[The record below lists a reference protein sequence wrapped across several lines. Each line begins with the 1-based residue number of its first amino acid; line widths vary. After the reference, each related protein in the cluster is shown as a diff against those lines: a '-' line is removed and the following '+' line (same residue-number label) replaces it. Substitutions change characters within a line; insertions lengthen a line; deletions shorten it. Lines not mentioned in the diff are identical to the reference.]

1 MRDVIYEIWESIRRN
16 KLRTALTGF
25 AVAWGI
31 FMIIVLLGAGNG
43 VMNAMME
50 ANSGIDIN
58 TMSLYGGV
66 TTSAYGGFREGRQIE
81 LDIKDLDVLRSDA
94 FKDVIDEICPE
105 ITLSSS
111 LVYRGEDVNCE
122 ICACTGIL
130 RQMNCL
136 ELLEGRFINENDLQQ
151 RRKVVVIEQKSAEL
165 LCGSAEKAKSILG
178 KHLKLGDVS
187 FRVIG
192 IIKSDAS
199 SNWNMAYVPF
209 DTAVSVFSR
218 GTKLD
223 CIEFRFHGLATEEE
237 NEAFE
242 ARLRSAINLRHSAA
256 PDDASATWIENRFVQ
271 SMQMDEGMG
280 IIRKGLWIIGMLTLV
295 SGIVGVGNIMLITAR
310 ERKLEFGI
318 RKAIGARPWDI
329 LKLMLSESVVITAI
343 FGYVGMLLGFV
354 ACDVLDKTVASRT
367 TTVLGQEITMMTDPG
382 VGLDVALQATLLL
395 VVAGALAGLI
405 PAWKAAKVK
414 PVEALKA
421 E

>member
-122 ICACTGIL
+122 LCACTGIL

>member
-1 MRDVIYEIWESIRRN
+1 MKDLFLEIWENVRRN

-31 FMIIVLLGAGNG
+31 FMIILLLGAGNG
-43 VMNAMME
+43 VMNAMTE

-58 TMSLYGGV
+58 TMTVYGGV
-66 TTSAYGGFREGRQIE
+66 TTSAFGGLREGRQIE
-81 LDIKDLDVLRSDA
+81 LDIKDLDVLRSEA
-94 FKDVIDEICPE
+94 FADVIDEICPE
-105 ITLSSS
+105 ISISST
-111 LVYRGEDVNCE
+111 LVYRGEDVSCD
-122 ICACTGIL
+122 ILACTEIL
-130 RQMNCL
+130 QQMNCL
-136 ELLEGRFINENDLQQ
+136 ELLEGRFINENDLRQ
-151 RRKVVVIEQKSAEL
+151 RRKVVVIEQQSAEL
-165 LCGSAEKAKSILG
+165 LCGSAAKARSILG
-178 KHLKLGDVS
+178 KQLKLGDVS
-187 FRVIG
+187 FKVIG

-199 SNWNMAYVPF
+199 SGWRMAYVPF

-223 CIEFRFHGLATEEE
+223 RIEFRFHGLATEAE

-242 ARLRSAINLRHSAA
+242 ARLRSAINPKHSAA

-271 SMQMDEGMG
+271 SMQMDKGMG
-280 IIRKGLWIIGMLTLV
+280 LIRKGLWIIGILTLV

-310 ERKLEFGI
+310 ERRLEFGI

-343 FGYVGMLLGFV
+343 FGYVGMFLGFV
-354 ACDVLDKTVASRT
+354 ACDIMDRTVGSRT
-367 TTVLGQEITMMTDPG
+367 TVVLGEEITMMSDPG

>member
-1 MRDVIYEIWESIRRN
+1 MKDLFLEIWENVRRN

-31 FMIIVLLGAGNG
+31 FMIILLLGAGNG
-43 VMNAMME
+43 VMNAMTE

-58 TMSLYGGV
+58 TMTVYGGV
-66 TTSAYGGFREGRQIE
+66 TTSAFGGLREGRQIE
-81 LDIKDLDVLRSDA
+81 LDIKDLDVLRSEA
-94 FKDVIDEICPE
+94 FADVIDEICPE
-105 ITLSSS
+105 ISISST
-111 LVYRGEDVNCE
+111 LVYRGEDVSCD
-122 ICACTGIL
+122 ILACTEIL
-130 RQMNCL
+130 QQMNCL
-136 ELLEGRFINENDLQQ
+136 ELLEGRFINENDLRQ
-151 RRKVVVIEQKSAEL
+151 RRKVVVIEQQSAEL
-165 LCGSAEKAKSILG
+165 LCGSAAKARSILG
-178 KHLKLGDVS
+178 KQLKLGDVS
-187 FRVIG
+187 FKVIG

-199 SNWNMAYVPF
+199 SGWRMAYVPF

-223 CIEFRFHGLATEEE
+223 RIEFRFHGLATEAE
-237 NEAFE
+237 NDAFE
-242 ARLRSAINLRHSAA
+242 ARLRSAINLKHSAA
-256 PDDASATWIENRFVQ
+256 PNDASATWIENRFVQ
-271 SMQMDEGMG
+271 SMQMDKGMG
-280 IIRKGLWIIGMLTLV
+280 LIRKGLWIIGILTLV

-310 ERKLEFGI
+310 ERRLEFGI

-343 FGYVGMLLGFV
+343 FGYVGMFLGFV
-354 ACDVLDKTVASRT
+354 ACDIMDRTVGSRT
-367 TTVLGQEITMMTDPG
+367 TVVLGEEITMMSDPG

>member
-1 MRDVIYEIWESIRRN
+1 MKDLFLEIWENVRRN

-31 FMIIVLLGAGNG
+31 FMIILLLGAGNG
-43 VMNAMME
+43 VMNAMTE

-58 TMSLYGGV
+58 TMTVYGGV
-66 TTSAYGGFREGRQIE
+66 TTSAFGGLREGRQIE
-81 LDIKDLDVLRSDA
+81 LDIKDLDVLRSEA
-94 FKDVIDEICPE
+94 FADVIDEICPE
-105 ITLSSS
+105 ISISST
-111 LVYRGEDVNCE
+111 LVYRGEDVSCD
-122 ICACTGIL
+122 ILACTEIL
-130 RQMNCL
+130 QQMNCL
-136 ELLEGRFINENDLQQ
+136 ELLEGRFINENDLRQ
-151 RRKVVVIEQKSAEL
+151 RRKVVVIEQQSAEL
-165 LCGSAEKAKSILG
+165 LCGSAAKARSILG
-178 KHLKLGDVS
+178 KQLKLGDVS
-187 FRVIG
+187 FKVIG

-199 SNWNMAYVPF
+199 SGWRMAYVPF

-223 CIEFRFHGLATEEE
+223 RIEFRFHGLATEAE

-271 SMQMDEGMG
+271 SMQMDKGMG
-280 IIRKGLWIIGMLTLV
+280 LIRKGLWIIGILTLV

-310 ERKLEFGI
+310 ERRLEFGI
-318 RKAIGARPWDI
+318 RKAIGARPWNI

-343 FGYVGMLLGFV
+343 FGYVGMFLGFV
-354 ACDVLDKTVASRT
+354 ACDIMDRTVGSRT
-367 TTVLGQEITMMTDPG
+367 TVVLGEEITMMSDPG

>member
-1 MRDVIYEIWESIRRN
+1 MKDLFLEIWENVRRN

-31 FMIIVLLGAGNG
+31 FMIILLLGAGNG
-43 VMNAMME
+43 VMNAMTE

-58 TMSLYGGV
+58 TMTVYGGV
-66 TTSAYGGFREGRQIE
+66 TTSAFGGLREGRQIE
-81 LDIKDLDVLRSDA
+81 LDIKDLDVLRSEA
-94 FKDVIDEICPE
+94 FADVIDEICPE
-105 ITLSSS
+105 ISISST
-111 LVYRGEDVNCE
+111 LVYRGEDVSCD
-122 ICACTGIL
+122 ILACTEIL
-130 RQMNCL
+130 QQMNCL
-136 ELLEGRFINENDLQQ
+136 ELLEGRFINENDLRQ
-151 RRKVVVIEQKSAEL
+151 RRKVVLIEQQSAEL
-165 LCGSAEKAKSILG
+165 LCGSAAKARSILG
-178 KHLKLGDVS
+178 KQLKLGDVS
-187 FRVIG
+187 FKVIG

-199 SNWNMAYVPF
+199 SGWRMAYVPF

-223 CIEFRFHGLATEEE
+223 RIEFRFHGLATEAE

-242 ARLRSAINLRHSAA
+242 ARLRSAINLKHSAA

-271 SMQMDEGMG
+271 SMQMDKGMG
-280 IIRKGLWIIGMLTLV
+280 LIRKGLWIIGILTLV

-310 ERKLEFGI
+310 ERRLEFGI

-343 FGYVGMLLGFV
+343 FGYVGMFLGFV
-354 ACDVLDKTVASRT
+354 ACDIMDRTVGSRT
-367 TTVLGQEITMMTDPG
+367 TVVLGEEITMMSDPG

>member
-1 MRDVIYEIWESIRRN
+1 MKDLFLEIWENVRRN

-31 FMIIVLLGAGNG
+31 FMIILLLGAGNG
-43 VMNAMME
+43 VMNAMTE

-58 TMSLYGGV
+58 TMTVYGGV
-66 TTSAYGGFREGRQIE
+66 TTSAFGGLREGRQIE
-81 LDIKDLDVLRSDA
+81 LDIKDLDVLRSEA
-94 FKDVIDEICPE
+94 FADVIDEICPE
-105 ITLSSS
+105 ISISST
-111 LVYRGEDVNCE
+111 LVYRGEDVSCD
-122 ICACTGIL
+122 ILACTEIL
-130 RQMNCL
+130 QQMNCL
-136 ELLEGRFINENDLQQ
+136 ELLEGRFINENDLRQ
-151 RRKVVVIEQKSAEL
+151 RRKVVVIEQQSAEL
-165 LCGSAEKAKSILG
+165 LCGSAAKARSILG
-178 KHLKLGDVS
+178 KQLKLGDVS
-187 FRVIG
+187 FKVIG

-199 SNWNMAYVPF
+199 SGWRMAYVTF

-223 CIEFRFHGLATEEE
+223 RIEFRFHGLATEAE

-242 ARLRSAINLRHSAA
+242 ARLRSAINLKHSAA

-271 SMQMDEGMG
+271 SMQMDKGMG
-280 IIRKGLWIIGMLTLV
+280 LIRKGLWIIGILTLV

-310 ERKLEFGI
+310 ERRLEFGI

-343 FGYVGMLLGFV
+343 FGYVGMFLGFV
-354 ACDVLDKTVASRT
+354 ACDIMDRTVGSRT
-367 TTVLGQEITMMTDPG
+367 TVVLGEEITMMSDPG

>member
-1 MRDVIYEIWESIRRN
+1 MKDLFLEIWENVRRN

-31 FMIIVLLGAGNG
+31 FMIILLLGAGNG
-43 VMNAMME
+43 VMNAMTE

-58 TMSLYGGV
+58 TMTVYGGV
-66 TTSAYGGFREGRQIE
+66 TTSAFGGLREGRQIE
-81 LDIKDLDVLRSDA
+81 LDIKDLDVLRSEA
-94 FKDVIDEICPE
+94 FADVIDEICPE
-105 ITLSSS
+105 ISISST
-111 LVYRGEDVNCE
+111 LVYRGEDVSCD
-122 ICACTGIL
+122 ILACTEIL
-130 RQMNCL
+130 QQMNCL
-136 ELLEGRFINENDLQQ
+136 ELLEGRFINENDLRQ
-151 RRKVVVIEQKSAEL
+151 RRKVVVIEQQSAEL
-165 LCGSAEKAKSILG
+165 LCGSAAKARSILG
-178 KHLKLGDVS
+178 KQLKLGDVS
-187 FRVIG
+187 FKVIG

-199 SNWNMAYVPF
+199 SGWRMAYVPF

-223 CIEFRFHGLATEEE
+223 RIEFRFHGLATEAE

-242 ARLRSAINLRHSAA
+242 ARLRSAINLKHSAA
-256 PDDASATWIENRFVQ
+256 PNDASATWIENRFVQ
-271 SMQMDEGMG
+271 SMQMDKGMG
-280 IIRKGLWIIGMLTLV
+280 LIRKGLWIIGILTLV

-310 ERKLEFGI
+310 ERRLEFGI

-343 FGYVGMLLGFV
+343 FGYVGMFLGFV
-354 ACDVLDKTVASRT
+354 ACDIMDRTVGSRT
-367 TTVLGQEITMMTDPG
+367 TVVLGEEITMMSDPG

>member
-1 MRDVIYEIWESIRRN
+1 MKDLFLEIWENVRRN

-31 FMIIVLLGAGNG
+31 FMIILLLGAGNG
-43 VMNAMME
+43 VMNAMTE

-58 TMSLYGGV
+58 TMTVYGGV
-66 TTSAYGGFREGRQIE
+66 TTSAFGGLREGRQIE
-81 LDIKDLDVLRSDA
+81 LDIKDLDVLRSEA
-94 FKDVIDEICPE
+94 FADVIDEICPE
-105 ITLSSS
+105 ISISST
-111 LVYRGEDVNCE
+111 LVYRGEDVSCD
-122 ICACTGIL
+122 ILACTEIL
-130 RQMNCL
+130 QQMNCL
-136 ELLEGRFINENDLQQ
+136 ELLEGRFINENDLRQ
-151 RRKVVVIEQKSAEL
+151 RRKVVVIEQQSAEL
-165 LCGSAEKAKSILG
+165 LCGSAAKARSILG
-178 KHLKLGDVS
+178 KQLKLGDVS
-187 FRVIG
+187 FKVIG

-199 SNWNMAYVPF
+199 SGWRMAYVPF

-223 CIEFRFHGLATEEE
+223 RIEFRFHGLATEEE

-242 ARLRSAINLRHSAA
+242 SRLRSAINLRHSAA
-256 PDDASATWIENRFVQ
+256 PDDASSTWIENRFVQ
-271 SMQMDEGMG
+271 SMQMDKGMG
-280 IIRKGLWIIGMLTLV
+280 LIRKGLWIIGILTLV

-310 ERKLEFGI
+310 ERRLEFGI

-329 LKLMLSESVVITAI
+329 LKIMLSESVVITAI
-343 FGYVGMLLGFV
+343 FGYVGMFLGFV
-354 ACDVLDKTVASRT
+354 ACDIMDRTVGSRT
-367 TTVLGQEITMMTDPG
+367 TVVLGEEITMMSDPG

>member
-1 MRDVIYEIWESIRRN
+1 MKDLFLEIWENVRRN

-31 FMIIVLLGAGNG
+31 FMIILLLGAGNG
-43 VMNAMME
+43 VMNAMTE

-58 TMSLYGGV
+58 TMTVYGGV
-66 TTSAYGGFREGRQIE
+66 TTSAFGGLREGRQIE
-81 LDIKDLDVLRSDA
+81 LDIKDLDVLRSEA
-94 FKDVIDEICPE
+94 FADVIDEICPE
-105 ITLSSS
+105 ISISST
-111 LVYRGEDVNCE
+111 LVYRGEDVSCD
-122 ICACTGIL
+122 ILACTEIL
-130 RQMNCL
+130 QQMNCL
-136 ELLEGRFINENDLQQ
+136 ELLEGRFINENDLRQ
-151 RRKVVVIEQKSAEL
+151 RRKVVVIEQQSAEL
-165 LCGSAEKAKSILG
+165 LCGSAAKARSILG
-178 KHLKLGDVS
+178 KQLKLGDVS
-187 FRVIG
+187 FKVIG

-199 SNWNMAYVPF
+199 SGWRMAYVPF

-223 CIEFRFHGLATEEE
+223 RIEFRFHGLATEAE

-242 ARLRSAINLRHSAA
+242 ARLRSAINLRHSAD
-256 PDDASATWIENRFVQ
+256 PDDASASWIENRFVQ
-271 SMQMDEGMG
+271 SMQMDKGMG
-280 IIRKGLWIIGMLTLV
+280 LIRKGLWIIGILTLV

-310 ERKLEFGI
+310 ERRLEFGI

-343 FGYVGMLLGFV
+343 FGYVGMFLGFV
-354 ACDVLDKTVASRT
+354 ACDIMDRTVGSRT
-367 TTVLGQEITMMTDPG
+367 TVVLGEEITMMSDPG

>member
-1 MRDVIYEIWESIRRN
+1 MKDLFLEIWENVRRN

-31 FMIIVLLGAGNG
+31 FMIILLLGAGNG
-43 VMNAMME
+43 VMNAMTE

-58 TMSLYGGV
+58 TMTVYGGV
-66 TTSAYGGFREGRQIE
+66 TTSAFGGLREGRQIE
-81 LDIKDLDVLRSDA
+81 LDIKDLDVLRSEA
-94 FKDVIDEICPE
+94 FADVIDEICPE
-105 ITLSSS
+105 ISISST
-111 LVYRGEDVNCE
+111 LVYRGEDVSCD
-122 ICACTGIL
+122 ILACTEIL
-130 RQMNCL
+130 QQMNCL
-136 ELLEGRFINENDLQQ
+136 ELLEGRFINENDLRQ
-151 RRKVVVIEQKSAEL
+151 RRKVVVIEQQSAEL
-165 LCGSAEKAKSILG
+165 LCGSAAKARSILG
-178 KHLKLGDVS
+178 KQLKLGDVS
-187 FRVIG
+187 FKVIG

-199 SNWNMAYVPF
+199 SGWRMAYVPF

-223 CIEFRFHGLATEEE
+223 RIEFRFHGLATEAE

-242 ARLRSAINLRHSAA
+242 SRLRSAINLRHSAA
-256 PDDASATWIENRFVQ
+256 PDDASSTWIENRFVQ
-271 SMQMDEGMG
+271 SMQMDKGMG
-280 IIRKGLWIIGMLTLV
+280 LIRKGLWIIGILTLV

-310 ERKLEFGI
+310 ERRLEFGI

-343 FGYVGMLLGFV
+343 FGYVGMFLGFV
-354 ACDVLDKTVASRT
+354 ACDIMDRTVGSRT
-367 TTVLGQEITMMTDPG
+367 TVVLGEEITMMSDPG

>member
-1 MRDVIYEIWESIRRN
+1 MKDLFLEIWENVRRN

-31 FMIIVLLGAGNG
+31 FMIILLLGAGNG
-43 VMNAMME
+43 VMNAMTE

-58 TMSLYGGV
+58 TMTVYGGV
-66 TTSAYGGFREGRQIE
+66 TTSAFGGLREGRQIE
-81 LDIKDLDVLRSDA
+81 LDIKDLDVLRSEA
-94 FKDVIDEICPE
+94 FADVIDEICPE
-105 ITLSSS
+105 ISISST
-111 LVYRGEDVNCE
+111 LVYRGEDVSCD
-122 ICACTGIL
+122 ILACTEIL
-130 RQMNCL
+130 QQMNCL
-136 ELLEGRFINENDLQQ
+136 ELLEGRFINENDLRQ
-151 RRKVVVIEQKSAEL
+151 RRKVVVIEQQSAEL
-165 LCGSAEKAKSILG
+165 LCGSAAKARSILG
-178 KHLKLGDVS
+178 KQLKLGDVS
-187 FRVIG
+187 FKVIG

-199 SNWNMAYVPF
+199 SGWRMAYVPF

-223 CIEFRFHGLATEEE
+223 RIEFRFHGLATEEE

-242 ARLRSAINLRHSAA
+242 SRLRSAINLRHSAA
-256 PDDASATWIENRFVQ
+256 PDDASSTWIENRFVQ
-271 SMQMDEGMG
+271 SMQMDKGMG
-280 IIRKGLWIIGMLTLV
+280 LIRKGLWIIGILTLV

-310 ERKLEFGI
+310 ERRLEFGI

-343 FGYVGMLLGFV
+343 FGYVGMFLGFV
-354 ACDVLDKTVASRT
+354 ACDIMDRTVGSRT
-367 TTVLGQEITMMTDPG
+367 TVVLGEEITMMRDPG

>member
-1 MRDVIYEIWESIRRN
+1 MRDIIYEIWESIRRN

-94 FKDVIDEICPE
+94 FRDVIDEICPE
-105 ITLSSS
+105 INLSSS

-122 ICACTGIL
+122 LCACTGIL

>member
-1 MRDVIYEIWESIRRN
+1 MKDLFLEIWENVRRN

-31 FMIIVLLGAGNG
+31 FMIILLLGAGNG
-43 VMNAMME
+43 VMNAMTE

-58 TMSLYGGV
+58 TMTVYGGV
-66 TTSAYGGFREGRQIE
+66 TTSAFGGLREGRQIE
-81 LDIKDLDVLRSDA
+81 LDIKDLDVLRSEA
-94 FKDVIDEICPE
+94 FADVIDEICPE
-105 ITLSSS
+105 ISISST
-111 LVYRGEDVNCE
+111 LVYRGEDVSCD
-122 ICACTGIL
+122 ILACTEIL
-130 RQMNCL
+130 QQTNCL
-136 ELLEGRFINENDLQQ
+136 ELLEGRFINENDLRQ
-151 RRKVVVIEQKSAEL
+151 RRKVVVIEQQSAEL
-165 LCGSAEKAKSILG
+165 LCGSAAKARSILG
-178 KHLKLGDVS
+178 KQLKLGDVS
-187 FRVIG
+187 FKVIG

-199 SNWNMAYVPF
+199 SGWRMAYVPF

-223 CIEFRFHGLATEEE
+223 RIEFRFHGLATEAE

-242 ARLRSAINLRHSAA
+242 ARLRSAINLKHSAA

-271 SMQMDEGMG
+271 SMQMDKGMG
-280 IIRKGLWIIGMLTLV
+280 LIRKGLWIIGILTLV

-310 ERKLEFGI
+310 ERRLEFGI

-343 FGYVGMLLGFV
+343 FGYVGMFLGFV
-354 ACDVLDKTVASRT
+354 ACDIMDRTVGSRT
-367 TTVLGQEITMMTDPG
+367 TVVLGEEITMMSDPG

>member
-1 MRDVIYEIWESIRRN
+1 MKDLFLEIWENVRRN

-31 FMIIVLLGAGNG
+31 FMIILLLGAGNG
-43 VMNAMME
+43 VMNAMTE

-58 TMSLYGGV
+58 TMTVYGGV
-66 TTSAYGGFREGRQIE
+66 TTSAFGGLREGRQIE
-81 LDIKDLDVLRSDA
+81 LDIKDLDVLRSEA
-94 FKDVIDEICPE
+94 FADVIDEICPE
-105 ITLSSS
+105 ISISST
-111 LVYRGEDVNCE
+111 LVYRGEDVSCD
-122 ICACTGIL
+122 ILACTEIL
-130 RQMNCL
+130 QQMNCL
-136 ELLEGRFINENDLQQ
+136 ELLEGRFINENDLRQ
-151 RRKVVVIEQKSAEL
+151 RRKVVVIEQQSAEL
-165 LCGSAEKAKSILG
+165 LCGSAAKARSILG
-178 KHLKLGDVS
+178 KQLKLGDVS
-187 FRVIG
+187 FKVIG

-199 SNWNMAYVPF
+199 SGWRMAYVPF

-223 CIEFRFHGLATEEE
+223 RIEFRFHGLATEEE

-242 ARLRSAINLRHSAA
+242 SRLRSAINLRHSAA
-256 PDDASATWIENRFVQ
+256 PDDASSTWIENRFVQ
-271 SMQMDEGMG
+271 SMQMDKGMG
-280 IIRKGLWIIGMLTLV
+280 LIRKGLWIIGILTLV

-310 ERKLEFGI
+310 ERRLEFGI

-343 FGYVGMLLGFV
+343 FGYVGMFLGFV
-354 ACDVLDKTVASRT
+354 ACDIMDRTVGSRT
-367 TTVLGQEITMMTDPG
+367 TVVLGEEITMMSDPG

>member
-1 MRDVIYEIWESIRRN
+1 MKDLFLEIWENVRRN

-31 FMIIVLLGAGNG
+31 FMIILLLGAGNG
-43 VMNAMME
+43 VMNAMTE

-58 TMSLYGGV
+58 TMTVYGGV
-66 TTSAYGGFREGRQIE
+66 TTSAFGGLREGRQIE
-81 LDIKDLDVLRSDA
+81 LDIKDLDVLRSEA
-94 FKDVIDEICPE
+94 FADVIDEICPE
-105 ITLSSS
+105 ISISST
-111 LVYRGEDVNCE
+111 LVYRGEDVSCD
-122 ICACTGIL
+122 ILACTEIL
-130 RQMNCL
+130 QQMNCL
-136 ELLEGRFINENDLQQ
+136 ELLEGRFINENDLRQ
-151 RRKVVVIEQKSAEL
+151 RRKVVVIEQQSAEL
-165 LCGSAEKAKSILG
+165 LCGSAAKARSILG
-178 KHLKLGDVS
+178 KQLKLGDVS
-187 FRVIG
+187 FKVIG

-199 SNWNMAYVPF
+199 SGWRMAYVPF

-223 CIEFRFHGLATEEE
+223 RIEFRFHGLATEEE

-271 SMQMDEGMG
+271 SMQMDKGMG
-280 IIRKGLWIIGMLTLV
+280 LIRKGLWIIGILTLV

-310 ERKLEFGI
+310 ERRLEFGI

-343 FGYVGMLLGFV
+343 FGYVGMFLGFV
-354 ACDVLDKTVASRT
+354 ACDIMDRTVGSRT
-367 TTVLGQEITMMTDPG
+367 TVVLGEEITMMSDPG

>member
-1 MRDVIYEIWESIRRN
+1 MKDLFLEIWENVRRN

-31 FMIIVLLGAGNG
+31 FMIILLLGAGNG
-43 VMNAMME
+43 VMNAMTE

-58 TMSLYGGV
+58 TMTVYGGV
-66 TTSAYGGFREGRQIE
+66 TTSAFGGLREGRQIE
-81 LDIKDLDVLRSDA
+81 LDIKDLDVLRSEA
-94 FKDVIDEICPE
+94 FADVIDEICPE
-105 ITLSSS
+105 ISISST
-111 LVYRGEDVNCE
+111 LVYRGEDVSCD
-122 ICACTGIL
+122 ILACTEIL
-130 RQMNCL
+130 QQMNCL
-136 ELLEGRFINENDLQQ
+136 ELLEGRFINENDLRQ
-151 RRKVVVIEQKSAEL
+151 RRKVVVIEQQSAEL
-165 LCGSAEKAKSILG
+165 LCGSAAKARSILG
-178 KHLKLGDVS
+178 KQLKLGDVS
-187 FRVIG
+187 FKVIG

-199 SNWNMAYVPF
+199 SGWRMAYVPF

-223 CIEFRFHGLATEEE
+223 RIEFRFHGLATEEE

-242 ARLRSAINLRHSAA
+242 SRLRSAINLRHSAA
-256 PDDASATWIENRFVQ
+256 PDDASSTWIENRFVQ
-271 SMQMDEGMG
+271 SMQMDKGMG
-280 IIRKGLWIIGMLTLV
+280 LIRKGLWIIGILTLV

-310 ERKLEFGI
+310 ERRLEFGI

-343 FGYVGMLLGFV
+343 FGYVGMFLGFV
-354 ACDVLDKTVASRT
+354 ACDIMDRTVGSRT
-367 TTVLGQEITMMTDPG
+367 TVVLGEEITMMSDPG
-382 VGLDVALQATLLL
+382 VGLDVAIQATLLL

>member
-1 MRDVIYEIWESIRRN
+1 MKDLFLEIWENARRN

-31 FMIIVLLGAGNG
+31 FMIILLLGAGNG
-43 VMNAMME
+43 VMNAMTE

-58 TMSLYGGV
+58 TMTVYGGV
-66 TTSAYGGFREGRQIE
+66 TTSAFGGLREGRQIE
-81 LDIKDLDVLRSDA
+81 LDIKDLDVLRSEA
-94 FKDVIDEICPE
+94 FADVIDEICPE
-105 ITLSSS
+105 ISISST
-111 LVYRGEDVNCE
+111 LVYRGEDVSCD
-122 ICACTGIL
+122 ILACTEIL
-130 RQMNCL
+130 QQMNCL
-136 ELLEGRFINENDLQQ
+136 ELLEGRFINENDLRQ
-151 RRKVVVIEQKSAEL
+151 RRKVVVIEQQSAEL
-165 LCGSAEKAKSILG
+165 LCGSAAKARSILG
-178 KHLKLGDVS
+178 KQLKLGDVS
-187 FRVIG
+187 FKVIG

-199 SNWNMAYVPF
+199 SGWRMAYVPF

-223 CIEFRFHGLATEEE
+223 RIEFRFHGLATEAE

-242 ARLRSAINLRHSAA
+242 ARLRSAINLKHSAA

-271 SMQMDEGMG
+271 SMQMDKGMG
-280 IIRKGLWIIGMLTLV
+280 LIRKGLWIIGILTLV

-310 ERKLEFGI
+310 ERRLEFGI

-343 FGYVGMLLGFV
+343 FGYVGMFLGFV
-354 ACDVLDKTVASRT
+354 ACDIMDRTVGSRT
-367 TTVLGQEITMMTDPG
+367 TVVLGEEITMMSDPG

>member
-1 MRDVIYEIWESIRRN
+1 MKDLFLEIWENVRRN

-31 FMIIVLLGAGNG
+31 FMIILLLGAGNG
-43 VMNAMME
+43 VMNAMTE

-58 TMSLYGGV
+58 TMTVYGGV
-66 TTSAYGGFREGRQIE
+66 TTSAFGGLREGRQIE
-81 LDIKDLDVLRSDA
+81 LDIKDLDVLRSEA
-94 FKDVIDEICPE
+94 FADVIDEICPE
-105 ITLSSS
+105 ISISST
-111 LVYRGEDVNCE
+111 LVYRGEDVSCD
-122 ICACTGIL
+122 ILACTEIL
-130 RQMNCL
+130 QQMNCL
-136 ELLEGRFINENDLQQ
+136 ELLEGRFINENDLRQ
-151 RRKVVVIEQKSAEL
+151 RRKVVVIEQQSAEL
-165 LCGSAEKAKSILG
+165 LCGSAAKARSILG
-178 KHLKLGDVS
+178 KQLKLGDVS
-187 FRVIG
+187 FKVIG

-199 SNWNMAYVPF
+199 SGWRMAYVPF

-223 CIEFRFHGLATEEE
+223 RIEFRFHGLATEAE

-271 SMQMDEGMG
+271 SMQMDKGMG
-280 IIRKGLWIIGMLTLV
+280 LIRKGLWIIGILTLV

-310 ERKLEFGI
+310 ERRLEFGI

-343 FGYVGMLLGFV
+343 FGYVGMFLGFV
-354 ACDVLDKTVASRT
+354 ACDIMDRTVGSRT
-367 TTVLGQEITMMTDPG
+367 TVVLGEEITMMSDPG

-395 VVAGALAGLI
+395 VVAGAFAGLI

>member
-1 MRDVIYEIWESIRRN
+1 MKDLFLEIWENVRRN

-31 FMIIVLLGAGNG
+31 FMIILLLGAGNG
-43 VMNAMME
+43 VMNAMTE

-58 TMSLYGGV
+58 TMTVYGGV
-66 TTSAYGGFREGRQIE
+66 TTSAFGGLREGRQIE
-81 LDIKDLDVLRSDA
+81 LDIKDLDVLRSEA
-94 FKDVIDEICPE
+94 FADVIDEICPE
-105 ITLSSS
+105 ISISST
-111 LVYRGEDVNCE
+111 LVYRGEDVSCD
-122 ICACTGIL
+122 ILACTEIL
-130 RQMNCL
+130 QQMNCL
-136 ELLEGRFINENDLQQ
+136 ELLEGRFINENDLRQ
-151 RRKVVVIEQKSAEL
+151 RRKVVVIEQQSAEL
-165 LCGSAEKAKSILG
+165 LCGSAAKARSILG
-178 KHLKLGDVS
+178 KQLKLGDVS
-187 FRVIG
+187 FKVIG

-199 SNWNMAYVPF
+199 SGWRMAYVPF

-223 CIEFRFHGLATEEE
+223 RIEFRFHGLATEAE

-242 ARLRSAINLRHSAA
+242 ARLRSAINLKHSAA

-271 SMQMDEGMG
+271 SMQMDKGMG
-280 IIRKGLWIIGMLTLV
+280 LIRKGLWIIGILTLV

-310 ERKLEFGI
+310 ERRLEFGI

-343 FGYVGMLLGFV
+343 FGYVGMFLGFV
-354 ACDVLDKTVASRT
+354 ACDIMDRTVGSRT
-367 TTVLGQEITMMTDPG
+367 TVVLGEEITMMSDPG

-414 PVEALKA
+414 PVEALK
-421 E
+421 EE

>member
-1 MRDVIYEIWESIRRN
+1 MKDLFLEIWENVRRN

-31 FMIIVLLGAGNG
+31 FMIILLLGAGNG
-43 VMNAMME
+43 VMNAMTE

-58 TMSLYGGV
+58 TMTVYGGV
-66 TTSAYGGFREGRQIE
+66 TTSAFGGLREGRQIE
-81 LDIKDLDVLRSDA
+81 LDIKDLDVLRSEA
-94 FKDVIDEICPE
+94 FADVIDEICPE
-105 ITLSSS
+105 ISISST
-111 LVYRGEDVNCE
+111 LVYRGEDVSCD
-122 ICACTGIL
+122 ILACTEIL
-130 RQMNCL
+130 QQMNCL
-136 ELLEGRFINENDLQQ
+136 ELLEGRFINENDLRQ
-151 RRKVVVIEQKSAEL
+151 RRKVVVIEQQSAEL
-165 LCGSAEKAKSILG
+165 LCGSAAKARSILG
-178 KHLKLGDVS
+178 KQLKLGDVS
-187 FRVIG
+187 FKVIG

-199 SNWNMAYVPF
+199 SGWRMAYVPF

-223 CIEFRFHGLATEEE
+223 RIEFRFHGLATEAE
-237 NEAFE
+237 NDAFE

-271 SMQMDEGMG
+271 SMQMDKGMG
-280 IIRKGLWIIGMLTLV
+280 LIRKGLWIIGILTLV

-310 ERKLEFGI
+310 ERRLEFGI

-343 FGYVGMLLGFV
+343 FGYVGMFLGFV
-354 ACDVLDKTVASRT
+354 ACDIMDRTVGSRT
-367 TTVLGQEITMMTDPG
+367 TVVLGEEITMMSDPG

>member
-105 ITLSSS
+105 INLSSS

>member
-1 MRDVIYEIWESIRRN
+1 MKDLFLEIWENVRRN

-31 FMIIVLLGAGNG
+31 FMIILLLGAGNG
-43 VMNAMME
+43 VMNAMTE

-58 TMSLYGGV
+58 TMTVYGGV
-66 TTSAYGGFREGRQIE
+66 TTSAFGGLREGRQIE
-81 LDIKDLDVLRSDA
+81 LDIKDLDVLRSEA
-94 FKDVIDEICPE
+94 FADVIDEICPE
-105 ITLSSS
+105 ISISST
-111 LVYRGEDVNCE
+111 LVYRGEDVSCD
-122 ICACTGIL
+122 ILACTEIL
-130 RQMNCL
+130 QQMNCL
-136 ELLEGRFINENDLQQ
+136 ELLEGRFINENDLRQ
-151 RRKVVVIEQKSAEL
+151 RRKVVVIEQQSAEL
-165 LCGSAEKAKSILG
+165 LCGSAAKARSILG
-178 KHLKLGDVS
+178 KQLKLGDVS
-187 FRVIG
+187 FKVIG

-199 SNWNMAYVPF
+199 SGWRMAYVPF

-223 CIEFRFHGLATEEE
+223 RIEFRFHGLATEEE

-242 ARLRSAINLRHSAA
+242 SRLRSAINLKHSAA

-271 SMQMDEGMG
+271 SMQMDKGMG
-280 IIRKGLWIIGMLTLV
+280 LIRKGLWIIGILTLV

-310 ERKLEFGI
+310 ERRLEFGI

-343 FGYVGMLLGFV
+343 FGYVGMFLGFV
-354 ACDVLDKTVASRT
+354 ACDIMDRTVGSRT
-367 TTVLGQEITMMTDPG
+367 TVVLGEEITMMSDPG

>member
-1 MRDVIYEIWESIRRN
+1 MKDLFLEIWENVRRN

-31 FMIIVLLGAGNG
+31 FMIILLLGAGNG
-43 VMNAMME
+43 VMNAMTE

-58 TMSLYGGV
+58 TMTVYGGV
-66 TTSAYGGFREGRQIE
+66 TTSAFGGLREGRQIE
-81 LDIKDLDVLRSDA
+81 LDIKDLDVLRSEA
-94 FKDVIDEICPE
+94 FADVIDEICPE
-105 ITLSSS
+105 ISISST
-111 LVYRGEDVNCE
+111 LVYRGEDVSCD
-122 ICACTGIL
+122 ILACTEIL
-130 RQMNCL
+130 QQMNCL
-136 ELLEGRFINENDLQQ
+136 ELLEGRFINENDLRQ
-151 RRKVVVIEQKSAEL
+151 RRKVVVIEQQSAEL
-165 LCGSAEKAKSILG
+165 LCGSAAKARSILG
-178 KHLKLGDVS
+178 KQLKLGDVS
-187 FRVIG
+187 FKVIG

-199 SNWNMAYVPF
+199 SGWRMAYVPF

-223 CIEFRFHGLATEEE
+223 RIEFRFHGLATEEE

-242 ARLRSAINLRHSAA
+242 TRLRSAINLRHSAD

-271 SMQMDEGMG
+271 SMQMDKGMG
-280 IIRKGLWIIGMLTLV
+280 LIRKGLWIIGILTLV

-310 ERKLEFGI
+310 ERRLEFGI

-343 FGYVGMLLGFV
+343 FGYVGMFLGFV
-354 ACDVLDKTVASRT
+354 ACDIMDRTVGSRT
-367 TTVLGQEITMMTDPG
+367 TVVLGEEITMMSDPG

>member
-1 MRDVIYEIWESIRRN
+1 MKDLFLEIWENARRN

-31 FMIIVLLGAGNG
+31 FMIILLLGAGNG
-43 VMNAMME
+43 VMNAMTE

-58 TMSLYGGV
+58 TMTVYGGV
-66 TTSAYGGFREGRQIE
+66 TTSAFGGLREGRQIE
-81 LDIKDLDVLRSDA
+81 LDIKDLDVLRSEA
-94 FKDVIDEICPE
+94 FADVIDEICPE
-105 ITLSSS
+105 ISISST
-111 LVYRGEDVNCE
+111 LVYRGEDVSCD
-122 ICACTGIL
+122 ILACTEIL
-130 RQMNCL
+130 QQMNCL
-136 ELLEGRFINENDLQQ
+136 ELLEGRFINENDLRQ
-151 RRKVVVIEQKSAEL
+151 RRKVVVIEQQSAEL
-165 LCGSAEKAKSILG
+165 LCGSAAKARSILG
-178 KHLKLGDVS
+178 KQLKLGDVS
-187 FRVIG
+187 FKVIG

-199 SNWNMAYVPF
+199 SGWRMAYVPF

-223 CIEFRFHGLATEEE
+223 RIEFRFHGLATEAE
-237 NEAFE
+237 NDAFE
-242 ARLRSAINLRHSAA
+242 ARLRSAINLKHSAA

-271 SMQMDEGMG
+271 SMQMDKGMG
-280 IIRKGLWIIGMLTLV
+280 LIRKGLWIIGILTLV

-310 ERKLEFGI
+310 ERRLEFGI

-343 FGYVGMLLGFV
+343 FGYVGMFLGFV
-354 ACDVLDKTVASRT
+354 ACDIMDRTVGSRT
-367 TTVLGQEITMMTDPG
+367 TVVLGEEITMMSDPG

>member
-122 ICACTGIL
+122 LCACTGIL

-178 KHLKLGDVS
+178 KHLKLGEVS

>member
-1 MRDVIYEIWESIRRN
+1 MKDLFLEIWENVRRN

-31 FMIIVLLGAGNG
+31 FMIILLLGAGNG
-43 VMNAMME
+43 VMNAMTE

-58 TMSLYGGV
+58 TMTVYGGV
-66 TTSAYGGFREGRQIE
+66 ITSAFGGLREGRQIE
-81 LDIKDLDVLRSDA
+81 LDIKDLDVLRSEA
-94 FKDVIDEICPE
+94 FADVIDEICPE
-105 ITLSSS
+105 ISISST
-111 LVYRGEDVNCE
+111 LVYRGEDVSCD
-122 ICACTGIL
+122 ILACTEIL
-130 RQMNCL
+130 QQMNCL
-136 ELLEGRFINENDLQQ
+136 ELLEGRFINENDLRQ
-151 RRKVVVIEQKSAEL
+151 RRKVVVIEQQSAEL
-165 LCGSAEKAKSILG
+165 LCGSAAKARSILG
-178 KHLKLGDVS
+178 KQLKLGDVS
-187 FRVIG
+187 FKVIG

-199 SNWNMAYVPF
+199 SGWRMAYVPF

-223 CIEFRFHGLATEEE
+223 RIEFRFHGLATEAE

-242 ARLRSAINLRHSAA
+242 ARLRSAINLKHSAA

-271 SMQMDEGMG
+271 SMQMDKGMG
-280 IIRKGLWIIGMLTLV
+280 LIRKGLWIIGILTLV

-310 ERKLEFGI
+310 ERRLEFGI

-343 FGYVGMLLGFV
+343 FGYVGMFLGFV
-354 ACDVLDKTVASRT
+354 ACDIMDRTVGSRT
-367 TTVLGQEITMMTDPG
+367 TVVLGEEITMMSDPG

>member
-105 ITLSSS
+105 INLSSS

-151 RRKVVVIEQKSAEL
+151 RRKVVVIEQQSAEL

>member
-1 MRDVIYEIWESIRRN
+1 MKDLFLEIWENVRRN

-31 FMIIVLLGAGNG
+31 FMIILLLGAGNG
-43 VMNAMME
+43 VMNAMTE

-58 TMSLYGGV
+58 TMTVYGGV
-66 TTSAYGGFREGRQIE
+66 TTSAFGGLREGRQIE
-81 LDIKDLDVLRSDA
+81 LDIKDLDVLRSEA
-94 FKDVIDEICPE
+94 FADVIDEICPE
-105 ITLSSS
+105 ISISST
-111 LVYRGEDVNCE
+111 LVYRGEDVSCD
-122 ICACTGIL
+122 ILACTEIL
-130 RQMNCL
+130 QQMNCL
-136 ELLEGRFINENDLQQ
+136 ELLEGRFINENDLRQ
-151 RRKVVVIEQKSAEL
+151 RRKVVVIEQQSAEL
-165 LCGSAEKAKSILG
+165 LCGSAAKARSILG
-178 KHLKLGDVS
+178 KQLKLGDVS
-187 FRVIG
+187 FKVIG

-199 SNWNMAYVPF
+199 SGWRMAYVPF

-223 CIEFRFHGLATEEE
+223 RIEFRFHGLATEAE

-242 ARLRSAINLRHSAA
+242 ARLRSAINLKHSAA

-271 SMQMDEGMG
+271 SMQMDKGMG
-280 IIRKGLWIIGMLTLV
+280 LIRKGLWIIGILTLV

-310 ERKLEFGI
+310 ERRLEFGI

-343 FGYVGMLLGFV
+343 FGYVGMFLGFV
-354 ACDVLDKTVASRT
+354 ACDIMDRTVGRRT
-367 TTVLGQEITMMTDPG
+367 TVVLGEEITMMSDPG

>member
-1 MRDVIYEIWESIRRN
+1 MKDLFLEIWENVRRN

-31 FMIIVLLGAGNG
+31 FMIILLLGAGNG
-43 VMNAMME
+43 VMNAMTE

-58 TMSLYGGV
+58 TMTVYGGV
-66 TTSAYGGFREGRQIE
+66 TTSAFGGLREGRQIE
-81 LDIKDLDVLRSDA
+81 LDIKDLDVLRSEA
-94 FKDVIDEICPE
+94 FADVIDEICPE
-105 ITLSSS
+105 ISISST
-111 LVYRGEDVNCE
+111 LVYRGEDVSCD
-122 ICACTGIL
+122 ILACTEIL
-130 RQMNCL
+130 QQMNCL
-136 ELLEGRFINENDLQQ
+136 ELLEGRFINENDLRQ
-151 RRKVVVIEQKSAEL
+151 RRKVVVIEQQSAEL
-165 LCGSAEKAKSILG
+165 LCGSAAKARSILG
-178 KHLKLGDVS
+178 KQLKLGDVS
-187 FRVIG
+187 FKVIG

-199 SNWNMAYVPF
+199 SGWRMAYVPF

-223 CIEFRFHGLATEEE
+223 RIEFRFHGLATEAE

-271 SMQMDEGMG
+271 SMQMDKGMG
-280 IIRKGLWIIGMLTLV
+280 LIRKGLWIIGILTLV

-310 ERKLEFGI
+310 ERRLEFGI

-329 LKLMLSESVVITAI
+329 LKIMLSESVVITAI
-343 FGYVGMLLGFV
+343 FGYVGMFLGFV
-354 ACDVLDKTVASRT
+354 ACDIMDRTVGSRT
-367 TTVLGQEITMMTDPG
+367 TVVLGEEITMMSDPG

>member
-1 MRDVIYEIWESIRRN
+1 MKDLFLEIWENVRRN

-31 FMIIVLLGAGNG
+31 FMIILLLGAGNG
-43 VMNAMME
+43 VMNAMTE

-58 TMSLYGGV
+58 TMTVYGGV
-66 TTSAYGGFREGRQIE
+66 TTSAFGGLREGRQIE
-81 LDIKDLDVLRSDA
+81 LDIKDLDVLRSEA
-94 FKDVIDEICPE
+94 FADVIDEICPE
-105 ITLSSS
+105 ISISST
-111 LVYRGEDVNCE
+111 LVYRGEEVSCD
-122 ICACTGIL
+122 ILACTEIL
-130 RQMNCL
+130 QQMNCL
-136 ELLEGRFINENDLQQ
+136 ELLEGRFINENDLRQ
-151 RRKVVVIEQKSAEL
+151 RRKVVVIEQQSAEL
-165 LCGSAEKAKSILG
+165 LCGSAAKARSILG
-178 KHLKLGDVS
+178 KQLKLGDVS
-187 FRVIG
+187 FKVIG

-199 SNWNMAYVPF
+199 SGWRMAYVPF

-223 CIEFRFHGLATEEE
+223 RIEFRFHGLATEAE

-242 ARLRSAINLRHSAA
+242 ARLRSAINLKHSAA

-271 SMQMDEGMG
+271 SMQMDKGMG
-280 IIRKGLWIIGMLTLV
+280 LIRKGLWIIGILTLV

-310 ERKLEFGI
+310 ERRLEFGI

-343 FGYVGMLLGFV
+343 FGYVGMFLGFV
-354 ACDVLDKTVASRT
+354 ACDIMDRTVGSRT
-367 TTVLGQEITMMTDPG
+367 TVVLGEEITMMSDPG

>member
-1 MRDVIYEIWESIRRN
+1 MKDLFLEIWENVRRN

-31 FMIIVLLGAGNG
+31 FMIILLLGAGNG
-43 VMNAMME
+43 VMNAMTE

-58 TMSLYGGV
+58 TMTVYGGV
-66 TTSAYGGFREGRQIE
+66 TTSAFGGLREGRQIE
-81 LDIKDLDVLRSDA
+81 LDIKDLDVLRSEA
-94 FKDVIDEICPE
+94 FADVIDEICPE
-105 ITLSSS
+105 ISISST
-111 LVYRGEDVNCE
+111 LVYRGEDVSCD
-122 ICACTGIL
+122 ILACTEIL
-130 RQMNCL
+130 QQMNCL
-136 ELLEGRFINENDLQQ
+136 ELLEGRFINENDLRQ
-151 RRKVVVIEQKSAEL
+151 RRKVVVIEQQSAEL
-165 LCGSAEKAKSILG
+165 LCGSAAKARSILG
-178 KHLKLGDVS
+178 KQLKLGDVS
-187 FRVIG
+187 FKVIG

-199 SNWNMAYVPF
+199 SGWRMAYVPF

-223 CIEFRFHGLATEEE
+223 RIEFRFHGLATEAE

-242 ARLRSAINLRHSAA
+242 ARLRSAINLKHSAA

-271 SMQMDEGMG
+271 SMQMDKGMG
-280 IIRKGLWIIGMLTLV
+280 LIRKGLWIIGILTLV

-310 ERKLEFGI
+310 ERRLEFGI

-343 FGYVGMLLGFV
+343 FGYVGMFLGFV
-354 ACDVLDKTVASRT
+354 ACDIMDRTVGSRT
-367 TTVLGQEITMMTDPG
+367 TVVRGEEITMMSDPG

>member
-1 MRDVIYEIWESIRRN
+1 MKDLFLEIWENVRRN

-31 FMIIVLLGAGNG
+31 FMIILLLGAGNG
-43 VMNAMME
+43 VMNAMTE

-58 TMSLYGGV
+58 TMTVYGGV
-66 TTSAYGGFREGRQIE
+66 TTSAFGGLREGRQIE
-81 LDIKDLDVLRSDA
+81 LDIKDLDVLRSEA
-94 FKDVIDEICPE
+94 FADVIDEICPE
-105 ITLSSS
+105 ISISST
-111 LVYRGEDVNCE
+111 LVYRGEDVSCD
-122 ICACTGIL
+122 ILACTEIL
-130 RQMNCL
+130 QQMNCL
-136 ELLEGRFINENDLQQ
+136 ELLEGRFINENDLRQ
-151 RRKVVVIEQKSAEL
+151 RRKVVVIEQQSAEL
-165 LCGSAEKAKSILG
+165 LCGSAAKARSILG
-178 KHLKLGDVS
+178 KQLKLGDVS
-187 FRVIG
+187 FKVIG

-199 SNWNMAYVPF
+199 SGWRMAYVPF

-223 CIEFRFHGLATEEE
+223 RIEFRFHGLATEAE

-242 ARLRSAINLRHSAA
+242 ARLRSAINLKHSAA

-271 SMQMDEGMG
+271 SMQMDKGMG
-280 IIRKGLWIIGMLTLV
+280 LIRKGLWIIGILTLV

-310 ERKLEFGI
+310 ERRLEFGI

-343 FGYVGMLLGFV
+343 FGYVGMFLGFV
-354 ACDVLDKTVASRT
+354 ACDIMDRTVGSRT
-367 TTVLGQEITMMTDPG
+367 TVVLGEEITMMSDPG

>member
-1 MRDVIYEIWESIRRN
+1 MKDLFLEIWENVRRN

-31 FMIIVLLGAGNG
+31 FMIILLLGAGNG
-43 VMNAMME
+43 VMNAMTE

-58 TMSLYGGV
+58 TMTVYGGV
-66 TTSAYGGFREGRQIE
+66 TTSAFGGLREGRQIE
-81 LDIKDLDVLRSDA
+81 LDIKDLDVLRSEA
-94 FKDVIDEICPE
+94 FADVIDEICPE
-105 ITLSSS
+105 ISISST
-111 LVYRGEDVNCE
+111 LVYRGEDVSCD
-122 ICACTGIL
+122 ILACTEIL
-130 RQMNCL
+130 QQMNCL
-136 ELLEGRFINENDLQQ
+136 ELLEGRFINENDLSQ
-151 RRKVVVIEQKSAEL
+151 RRKVVVIEQQSAEL
-165 LCGSAEKAKSILG
+165 LCGSAAKARSILG
-178 KHLKLGDVS
+178 KQLKLGDVS
-187 FRVIG
+187 FKVIG

-199 SNWNMAYVPF
+199 SGWRMAYVPF

-223 CIEFRFHGLATEEE
+223 RIEFRFHGLATEAE

-242 ARLRSAINLRHSAA
+242 ARLRSAINLKHSAA

-271 SMQMDEGMG
+271 SMQMDKGMG
-280 IIRKGLWIIGMLTLV
+280 LIRKGLWIIGILTLV

-310 ERKLEFGI
+310 ERRLEFGI

-343 FGYVGMLLGFV
+343 FGYVGMFLGFV
-354 ACDVLDKTVASRT
+354 ACDIMDRTVGSRT
-367 TTVLGQEITMMTDPG
+367 TVVLGEEITMMSDPG

>member
-1 MRDVIYEIWESIRRN
+1 MKDLFLEIWENVRRN

-31 FMIIVLLGAGNG
+31 FMIILLLGAGNG
-43 VMNAMME
+43 VMNAMTE

-58 TMSLYGGV
+58 TMTVYGGV
-66 TTSAYGGFREGRQIE
+66 TTSAFGGLREGRQIE
-81 LDIKDLDVLRSDA
+81 LDIKDLDVLRSEA
-94 FKDVIDEICPE
+94 FADVIDEICPE
-105 ITLSSS
+105 ISISST
-111 LVYRGEDVNCE
+111 LVYRGEDVSCD
-122 ICACTGIL
+122 ILACTEIL
-130 RQMNCL
+130 QQMNCL
-136 ELLEGRFINENDLQQ
+136 ELLEGRFINENDLRQ
-151 RRKVVVIEQKSAEL
+151 RRKVVVIEQQSAEL
-165 LCGSAEKAKSILG
+165 LCGSAAKARSILG
-178 KHLKLGDVS
+178 KQLKLGDVS
-187 FRVIG
+187 FKVIG

-199 SNWNMAYVPF
+199 SGWRMAYVPF

-223 CIEFRFHGLATEEE
+223 RIEFRFHGLATEAE

-242 ARLRSAINLRHSAA
+242 ARLRSAINLKHSAA
-256 PDDASATWIENRFVQ
+256 PDDASATRIENRFVQ
-271 SMQMDEGMG
+271 SMQMDKGMG
-280 IIRKGLWIIGMLTLV
+280 LIRKGLWIIGILTLV

-310 ERKLEFGI
+310 ERRLEFGI

-343 FGYVGMLLGFV
+343 FGYVGMFLGFV
-354 ACDVLDKTVASRT
+354 ACDIMDRTVGSRT
-367 TTVLGQEITMMTDPG
+367 TVVLGEEITMMSDPG

>member
-1 MRDVIYEIWESIRRN
+1 MKDLFLEIWENVRRN

-31 FMIIVLLGAGNG
+31 FMIILLLGAGNG
-43 VMNAMME
+43 VMNAMTE

-58 TMSLYGGV
+58 TMTVYGGV
-66 TTSAYGGFREGRQIE
+66 TTSAFGGLREGRQIE
-81 LDIKDLDVLRSDA
+81 LDIKDLDVLRSEA
-94 FKDVIDEICPE
+94 FADVIDEICPE
-105 ITLSSS
+105 ISISST
-111 LVYRGEDVNCE
+111 LVYRGEDVSCD
-122 ICACTGIL
+122 ILACTEIL
-130 RQMNCL
+130 QQMNCL
-136 ELLEGRFINENDLQQ
+136 ELLEGRFINENDLRQ
-151 RRKVVVIEQKSAEL
+151 RRKVVVIEQQSAEL
-165 LCGSAEKAKSILG
+165 LCGSAAKARSILG
-178 KHLKLGDVS
+178 KQLKLGDVS
-187 FRVIG
+187 FKVIG

-199 SNWNMAYVPF
+199 SGWRMAYVPF

-223 CIEFRFHGLATEEE
+223 RIEFRFHGLATEAE
-237 NEAFE
+237 NDAFE
-242 ARLRSAINLRHSAA
+242 ARLRSAITLKHSAA

-271 SMQMDEGMG
+271 SMQMDKGMG
-280 IIRKGLWIIGMLTLV
+280 LIRKGLWIIGILTLV

-310 ERKLEFGI
+310 ERRLEFGI

-343 FGYVGMLLGFV
+343 FGYVGMFLGFV
-354 ACDVLDKTVASRT
+354 ACDIMDRTVGSRT
-367 TTVLGQEITMMTDPG
+367 TVVLGEEITMMSDPG

>member
-1 MRDVIYEIWESIRRN
+1 MRDIIYEIWESIRRN

-105 ITLSSS
+105 INLSSS

-122 ICACTGIL
+122 LCACTGIL

>member
-1 MRDVIYEIWESIRRN
+1 MKDLFLEIWENVRRN

-31 FMIIVLLGAGNG
+31 FMIILLLGAGNG
-43 VMNAMME
+43 VMNAMTE

-58 TMSLYGGV
+58 TMTVYGGV
-66 TTSAYGGFREGRQIE
+66 TTSAFGGLREGRQIE
-81 LDIKDLDVLRSDA
+81 LDIKDLDVLRSEA
-94 FKDVIDEICPE
+94 FADVIDEICPE
-105 ITLSSS
+105 ISISST
-111 LVYRGEDVNCE
+111 LVYRGEDVSCD
-122 ICACTGIL
+122 ILACTEIL
-130 RQMNCL
+130 QQMNCL
-136 ELLEGRFINENDLQQ
+136 ELLEGRFINENDLRQ
-151 RRKVVVIEQKSAEL
+151 RRKVVVIEQQSAEL
-165 LCGSAEKAKSILG
+165 LCGSAAKARSILG
-178 KHLKLGDVS
+178 KQLKLGDVS
-187 FRVIG
+187 FKVIG

-199 SNWNMAYVPF
+199 SGWRMAYVPF

-223 CIEFRFHGLATEEE
+223 RIEFRFHGLATEAE

-256 PDDASATWIENRFVQ
+256 PDDASSTWIENRFVQ
-271 SMQMDEGMG
+271 SMQMDKGMG
-280 IIRKGLWIIGMLTLV
+280 LIRKGLWIIGILTLV

-310 ERKLEFGI
+310 ERRLEFGI

-343 FGYVGMLLGFV
+343 FGYVGMFLGFV
-354 ACDVLDKTVASRT
+354 ACDIMDRTVGSRT
-367 TTVLGQEITMMTDPG
+367 TVVLGEEITMMSDPG